1 MKHLKLY
8 EEFDLDR
15 FLDNPEKE
23 LADDNSPEINVGNY
37 VDSYR
42 GKGQVLDIDSDFAK
56 VELHNS
62 KGNIVKVPVFALTK
76 ISHEDLTSAKVGD
89 SQAELADLV
98 SQARQ
103 YNDYLNSMEDYDNE
117 EDDTEEVYSASQVNF
132 DTLLAFIQDTV
143 VEVISIKN
151 NDSAYDT
158 YSEYHELINLVGSIA
173 GEIQRSRP
181 DLADDVDSALENFP
195 S

>member
-89 SQAELADLV
+89 SQAELAELV
-98 SQARQ
+98 STMITLTQLKIMITKMKR
-103 YNDYLNSMEDYDNE
+103 MEF
-117 EDDTEEVYSASQVNF
+117 TQQV
-132 DTLLAFIQDTV
+132 
-143 VEVISIKN
+143 
-151 NDSAYDT
+151 
-158 YSEYHELINLVGSIA
+158 
-173 GEIQRSRP
+173 R
-181 DLADDVDSALENFP
+181 
-195 S
+195 

>member
-1 MKHLKLY
+1 MKHIKLF
-8 EEFDLDR
+8 EDFDLDK
-15 FLDNPEKE
+15 FLENPDKE
-23 LADDNSPEINVGNY
+23 LADDNSPEINIGSY

-42 GKGQVLDIDSDFAK
+42 GKGRVVDMDDSFAT

-62 KGNIVKVPVFALTK
+62 KENRVKVPLFALTK
-76 ISHEDLTSAKVGD
+76 ISSDTIETTKVGD
-89 SQAELADLV
+89 SKAELADLV

-117 EDDTEEVYSASQVNF
+117 EDDTVYSASQVNF
-132 DTLLAFIQDTV
+132 DTLLSFIQDTV
-143 VEVISIKN
+143 VEVITIKN
-151 NDSAYDT
+151 KDTAYDT

-173 GEIQRSRP
+173 GEIQKARP
-181 DLADDVDSALENFP
+181 DLIDEVDAALENFP